1 MGLSKQIVALITA
14 VSLLIVGSVLTT
26 AESADKCA
34 KARELYRQGTGLL
47 NYEQRRAAFQ
57 RAVELCPSYAEAHVN
72 LADAYENLAKKSKG
86 SVKRFNRFLDMAA
99 REYATAITYRPDI
112 FAAYLG
118 LGDTLR
124 VMGLYERSEGSYR
137 RALQLRPGNA
147 AAQAGLK
154 KIRTIKSLERDGLKR
169 SNEIIAH
176 YRASSRDTGAGTL
189 MGFAD
194 ETVVKDRLRFN
205 NILFDEWSPR
215 LTRREAVHQLEEVGK
230 ALSDPELADSA
241 FVVEGHTDD
250 RGGYDRN
257 MKLSW
262 DRAEAVKDY
271 LIDKFNVDPSR
282 ITTQGL
288 GYSRPRFPNDSRL
301 HMLKNRRVELL
312 FIDRSTGN

>member
-1 MGLSKQIVALITA
+1 MGFSKQIVVLGAA
-14 VSLLIVGSVLTT
+14 VSVLVIVWVLTPAAA
-26 AESADKCA
+26 AENCA
-34 KARELYRQGTGLL
+34 KARELYKQGTGLL
-47 NYEQRRAAFQ
+47 NYEQRRAVFG

-72 LADAYENLAKKSKG
+72 LADAYENLAKMSKG
-86 SVKRFNRFLDMAA
+86 SVKKFNRLLDMAA
-99 REYATAITYRPDI
+99 DEYQQAIRYRPGI

-124 VMGLYERSEGSYR
+124 VMGLYERSEGAYR

-147 AAQAGLK
+147 EALTGLK
-154 KIRTIKSLERDGLKR
+154 KIRTIKSLERAGLKR

-215 LTRREAVHQLEEVGK
+215 LTRAEALRQLEEVGK

-241 FVVEGHTDD
+241 FVVEGHTDN
-250 RGGYDRN
+250 RGGLDRN

-262 DRAEAVKDY
+262 DRAEAVKGY

-288 GYSRPRFPNDSRL
+288 GYSRPRFPNDSRD

-312 FIDRSTGN
+312 FIDRGTGN